1 MARMMQGTLA
11 TSNQPLLLTSSVE
24 AWHEA
29 ISLPYSQNIDL
40 LERLWNA
47 SFDDTESF
55 SVKHAKWKEIGFQNE
70 CPASDF
76 RGGGLLS
83 LQCLVYMA
91 ETYPDTYKALAYKK
105 NGPRSEYEY
114 PFAASYIHM
123 VFTLLDTLQ
132 LRNLHTVSRYSD
144 GFLRAVMT
152 QDHEDFS
159 VMFQEM
165 TVQAMIVLDDV
176 WVSSSASYID
186 FPSVKEHVCRH
197 MQWVVSKRWFDNA
210 SLILS
215 EYSSLN
221 NTYTTNNNE
230 KKDS

>member
-1 MARMMQGTLA
+1 MQGTLA

-29 ISLPYSQNIDL
+29 ISLPYSENIDL

-47 SFDDTESF
+47 SFDDTVVF

-91 ETYPDTYKALAYKK
+91 ETYPDTYKALAYKTH
-105 NGPRSEYEY
+105 GPRSEYEY

-132 LRNLHTVSRYSD
+132 LRNLHTISRYSD

-152 QDHEDFS
+152 QDHEDFGI
-159 VMFQEM
+159 VFQDM
-165 TVQAMIVLDDV
+165 SVQAMIVLDDI
-176 WVSSSASYID
+176 WVSSSASYVD
-186 FPSVKEHVCRH
+186 FPSVKDDVCRH
-197 MQWVVSKRWFDNA
+197 MQRVVSKRWFDNA
-210 SLILS
+210 SMILS
-215 EYSSLN
+215 EYSSK
-221 NTYTTNNNE
+221 YTENE